1 MNFLEL
7 AQSRYTTKKY
17 DPNARVS
24 EEKIQQLKEILSLSP
39 SSINSQPWKFTIVSD
54 EAMKRLLAGVSY
66 FNEPKINDASHVV
79 VFSAIDSV
87 ELFEEQI
94 RENLPEGAVQ
104 YYMTFIKPKPEA
116 EIKAW
121 LQHQVYLSLGM
132 FLSAAASLEIDSTP
146 MEGIQAD
153 KYREIL
159 QLDNYQPLVA
169 VALGYRDQEDVN
181 QPSLKAKARLKTEQT
196 IQSI

>member
-17 DPNARVS
+17 NPNERITAD
-24 EEKIQQLKEILSLSP
+24 KIEQLKEILRLSP

-54 EAMKRLLAGVSY
+54 EAVKRSLGSVSY
-66 FNEPKINDASHVV
+66 FNEPKINDASHLV
-79 VFSAIDSV
+79 VFSAIDSIAV
-87 ELFEEQI
+87 FEEQI
-94 RENLPEGAVQ
+94 KAHLPEGAVQ

-132 FLSAAASLEIDSTP
+132 FLSAAASLGIDSTP

-169 VALGYRDQEDVN
+169 VALGYRDQEDAN
-181 QPSLKAKARLKTEQT
+181 QPSLKAKTRLATEQT

>member
-7 AQSRYTTKKY
+7 AHSRYTTKKY
-17 DPNARVS
+17 DPNTPVS
-24 EEKIQQLKEILSLSP
+24 EDKIEQLKKILSLSP

-54 EAMKRLLAGVSY
+54 KSVKRSLAGVSY
-66 FNEPKINDASHVV
+66 FNEPKINDASHLV
-79 VFSAIDSV
+79 VFSAIDSIDV
-87 ELFEEQI
+87 FEEQI
-94 RENLPEGAVQ
+94 KTHLPEGAVQ

-132 FLSAAASLEIDSTP
+132 FLSAAASLGIDSTP

-153 KYREIL
+153 QYKEIL
-159 QLDNYQPLVA
+159 KLNDYQPLVA
-169 VALGYRDQEDVN
+169 VALGYRDPEDAN
-181 QPSLKAKARLKTEQT
+181 QPSLRGKARLATELT
-196 IQSI
+196 VQSI

>member
-17 DPNARVS
+17 DPNARIATD
-24 EEKIQQLKEILSLSP
+24 KIEQLKEILSLSP
-39 SSINSQPWKFTIVSD
+39 SSINSQPWKFSIVSD
-54 EAMKRLLAGVSY
+54 EAVKRSLAGVSY

-79 VFSAIDSV
+79 VFSAIDSI

-94 RENLPEGAVQ
+94 RQHLPEGAVQ

-132 FLSAAASLEIDSTP
+132 FLSAAVSLGIDSTP

-153 KYREIL
+153 QYKEIL
-159 QLDNYQPLVA
+159 QLNDYLPLVA
-169 VALGYRDQEDVN
+169 VALGYRDTEDAN
-181 QPSLKAKARLKTEQT
+181 QPSLRAKTRLTQEQT